1 MKDLDE
7 KIYEMLEEC
16 NDSLT
21 ISEIASK
28 FKNIEKKEI
37 TSKLQDMNRQGI
49 VFRSLRDGK
58 ACYSINE
65 NQGEGRNA
73 SQENI
78 NNINRVLLSMNSKKK
93 LTSGTDILGNVEI
106 LNKLKLGF
114 INFDSTNLKYSK
126 HCIYE
131 NENYRMEIPDN
142 FVYLPNEDNRDFV
155 AYLPKKNI
163 KLPYEQGGAHIT
175 IYSSTLTSIP
185 TNVERIEETKRLL
198 YDLSYWTGGID
209 LVERFGGKPEYKDV
223 KLNCG
228 RTALIY
234 MKFDTAHNFYFTCY
248 FKKNMKQMRIVIDSI
263 NGTKEEL
270 EKIAISIMNK
280 FIIKEK
286 IGDLDELDDKKYLVK
301 NLDENTISEWVEN
314 LIGVYKSINEYYQ
327 ILTEIELSKAKVLK
341 IKDNFNNIKFK
352 AEVREELKEYRD
364 IIEKYIEK
372 TEIFFKYAVK
382 NTIDVNL
389 LIPAYYWLKRLL
401 EIKEIS
407 MDMEDGSKITEK
419 IKLAY
424 KIENEL
430 FNKDVL
436 KLIESYDY
444 KETKRI
450 EKSPIENLQINKE
463 LEEYCNDFIKQS
475 KKILSR
481 YRRDWENTLE
491 DYQDGLNSKII
502 KTEYELKW
510 EIKNIKQAAMT
521 KGDQYDDFLTE
532 VDKEAKKILKQG
544 AYSEFIKEIN
554 NIVKET
560 FHAIED
566 LDLSFNTRGSY
577 YLDKN
582 SFEYDI
588 PSELYDIEN
597 YWKNEYENHP
607 EVKAIKEKE
616 RLKKEQRN
624 ENVKKD
630 LAELKKDIQNESKV
644 WKEEIKNI
652 KAELEKKKQ
661 EVNIRNSNEKKER
674 LEKLLNDKNNI
685 IKELSI
691 EIEKLA
697 NNNKE
702 NESEI
707 ETLGFLKFI
716 KKDKLKLQIDINNQ
730 NIEKYK
736 EKIEIANKDYEMEYN
751 KILKDSQNKLNNEI
765 SNLDKTYRFPEKP
778 DAVFNKI
785 TSILEKRKLL
795 KKYIENKE
803 TKFLTKNQIENEK
816 IKKEILKTLV
826 MLDRPITIT
835 EIQSFSRECDRVS
848 CPKLSA
854 ILEQMISNKLVVKM
868 VNKKK
873 IYFYANDG
881 STFEDNIFDFN
892 SENNILVDKDLN
904 NKFSADRK
912 GIYELLKRNKS
923 FDVERKNKY
932 EYSKD
937 ISKLRLFQV
946 LFSLEEDNL
955 ITHTNEEY
963 GIIFKIKEG
972 ILYG

>member
-49 VFRSLRDGK
+49 VFRSFRDGK

-78 NNINRVLLSMNSKKK
+78 NNINRALLSMNSKKK
-93 LTSGTDILGNVEI
+93 LTSDTDILGNVEI

-131 NENYRMEIPDN
+131 NENYKMEIPDN

-185 TNVERIEETKRLL
+185 TDVERIEETKRLF

-389 LIPAYYWLKRLL
+389 LIPAYYWFKRLL

-419 IKLAY
+419 IELAY

-463 LEEYCNDFIKQS
+463 LE
-475 KKILSR
+475 
-481 YRRDWENTLE
+481 
-491 DYQDGLNSKII
+491 
-502 KTEYELKW
+502 
-510 EIKNIKQAAMT
+510 
-521 KGDQYDDFLTE
+521 
-532 VDKEAKKILKQG
+532 
-544 AYSEFIKEIN
+544 
-554 NIVKET
+554 
-560 FHAIED
+560 
-566 LDLSFNTRGSY
+566 
-577 YLDKN
+577 
-582 SFEYDI
+582 
-588 PSELYDIEN
+588 
-597 YWKNEYENHP
+597 
-607 EVKAIKEKE
+607 
-616 RLKKEQRN
+616 
-624 ENVKKD
+624 
-630 LAELKKDIQNESKV
+630 KDIQNESKV

-685 IKELSI
+685 IKELFI

-803 TKFLTKNQIENEK
+803 TKFLTKKQIENKK

-963 GIIFKIKEG
+963 GIIFKIK
-972 ILYG
+972 